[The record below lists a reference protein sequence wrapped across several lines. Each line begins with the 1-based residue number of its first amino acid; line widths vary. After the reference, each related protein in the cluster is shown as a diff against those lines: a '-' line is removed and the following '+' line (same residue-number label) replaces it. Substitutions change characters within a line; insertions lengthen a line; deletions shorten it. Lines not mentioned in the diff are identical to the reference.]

1 MIWETEGDA
10 AKLPSQT
17 IAEELVG
24 HVTSLRRYALLLV
37 GNAADADDAVQETL
51 TRVLARSRAWE
62 AIEDLRA
69 YLFSTLHNVFVD
81 TTRREKRM
89 PSDLLSEELLEQ
101 LISPANQQKRLE
113 LRDTVIAL
121 AKLPI
126 EQREVVLLV
135 GLEGLSYLETAKA
148 LDIPVGTVM
157 SRLSRG
163 REALRAMTN
172 RDASRKLRV
181 VK

>member
-1 MIWETEGDA
+1 MIWETDGEA
-10 AKLPSQT
+10 AALPSQA

-24 HVTSLRRYALLLV
+24 HVTSLRRYAMLLV
-37 GNAADADDAVQETL
+37 GNPNDADDAVQEAL
-51 TRVLARSRAWE
+51 ARVLARSRTWHG
-62 AIEDLRA
+62 IDDLRA

-81 TTRREKRM
+81 STRREKRM
-89 PSDLLSEELLEQ
+89 PSDFLSEELLDS

-121 AKLPI
+121 AKLPV

-135 GLEGLSYLETAKA
+135 GLEGLSYLEAANA

-172 RDASRKLRV
+172 RDESRKLRV